1 MDLGIFSLE
10 KMQTAFN
17 HLKGDMEEKKK
28 KTYSGLVKMRKVAYD
43 KLQQFL

>member
-28 KTYSGLVKMRKVAYD
+28 TYSGLVKMRKVAYD

>member
-28 KTYSGLVKMRKVAYD
+28 KRILD
-43 KLQQFL
+43 